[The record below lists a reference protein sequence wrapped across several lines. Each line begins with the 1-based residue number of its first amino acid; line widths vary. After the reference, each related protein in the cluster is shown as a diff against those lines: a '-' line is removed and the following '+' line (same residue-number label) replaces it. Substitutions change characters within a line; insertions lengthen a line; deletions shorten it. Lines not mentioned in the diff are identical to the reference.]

1 MKTIKPTRLSV
12 LTRCIEHERQ
22 PRFIV
27 AALAGFKIGADKEL
41 VGEIEMWPTVVK
53 ALANEGGILD
63 EGMAKTRGEVLV
75 TGHCFPPDGPASVS
89 FAGFSLKGSGGS
101 LDKRVAVIGDR
112 EWKGGVPTEPKPFEM
127 MPVDWTRAFGGP
139 DHEHNPVGRGAA
151 PVEQAGV
158 MTHPL
163 PNIED
168 PKRLIRSPR
177 DTPEPAGFG
186 AISIHWPQRK
196 KKMGTKYGAKWL
208 EERAFGFAEDIDPT
222 VFNLASSD
230 QWLPGFFTG
239 DETFVIENMHPEHK
253 RLEGALPPLAVRVFV
268 TRRVE
273 GEEEPKLFEVFTR
286 LETLRLFPGHELG
299 VMVFRGTLDVAEDDA
314 EDVLEMLIAG
324 EDKSAPRDASVYH
337 RAIIARRDHEKAG
350 FLALAETDLGP
361 QKELGWKATAPAD
374 QHPDIPR
381 PEYIQQE
388 NLARAQTLAINEAR
402 ERLEAQGLDPGA
414 FGLDNQG
421 VVPQVDHNDPEEIA
435 AFLEKQ
441 QGEVEEHQKKVERQ
455 RDEQEAKLRQT
466 FEQEG
471 YDYDAEVDKAK
482 KQAAGPPDFDAKKQL
497 DQIEKLLQI
506 ARDNDQPMLEL
517 EQQIRDPEYVE
528 MLYASEKRLKD
539 LYRASAHRQDPMD
552 PIPSDAADMFRAE
565 LEAAHVNEIG
575 LEARDF
581 SGADL
586 SNMQLA
592 GIDLQGGFFEATDL
606 TDSDLSGANLSRVVL
621 AHANLCR
628 TKLGGANLEEANLGA
643 AKLVDVDLSGARLTK
658 TILDLAR
665 FERCSLRGVVFDTTS
680 MLEAEFGEGVD
691 MSDASAELML
701 FLRLDL
707 REVNLS
713 RARFQKCAFV
723 ECDLR
728 GAVLEDIDLSATV
741 LVTCQLEGANLKRA
755 TLAGTQFVV
764 GTTLA
769 GVDFR
774 GATLHSASLRG
785 LDMRGCNLTGVTLDC
800 ADLSKSDLREAELAM
815 IHAHRAMFIRT
826 DLREVDMRRA
836 DLLSALLTKAKLQG
850 TNLEDANL
858 FQADVAQVRTDGKT
872 NLARANMGRT
882 RQHPKAKN

>member
-1 MKTIKPTRLSV
+1 MKTIKTTRLSV

-27 AALAGFKIGADKEL
+27 GVLAGFKIGADKEL
-41 VGEIEMWPTVVK
+41 VAEVEMWPTVVE

-75 TGHCFPPDGPASVS
+75 TGDCFPPDGPAPVS
-89 FAGFSLKGSGGS
+89 YAGFSLKGSGGNI
-101 LDKRVAVIGDR
+101 DKRVAVIGDR
-112 EWKGGVPTEPKPFEM
+112 EWKSGVPTEPKPFEM
-127 MPVDWTRAFGGP
+127 MPVDWTRAFGGT
-139 DHEHNPVGRGAA
+139 DHEPNPQGRGAA
-151 PVEQAGV
+151 PVEQDGV
-158 MTHPL
+158 ESHPL

-186 AISIHWPQRK
+186 AISIQWPQRK

-222 VFNLASSD
+222 VFNMATSD
-230 QWLPGFFTG
+230 QWLSEFFTG

-253 RLEGALPPLAVRVFV
+253 RLEGSLPPLAVRVFI

-286 LETLRLFPGHELG
+286 LETLRLFPGSELG
-299 VMVFRGTLDVAEDDA
+299 VMIYRGVLDVAEDDA
-314 EDVLEMLIAG
+314 EDVVELLIAG
-324 EDKSAPRDASVYH
+324 EDKSAPRDEGVYH

-350 FLALAETDLGP
+350 FLALAETDLAP
-361 QKELGWKATAPAD
+361 QKELGWKMGVPAAVE
-374 QHPDIPR
+374 DIPK
-381 PEYIQQE
+381 PEYIVQE
-388 NLARAQTLAINEAR
+388 NLARSQTLAINEAR
-402 ERLEAQGLDPGA
+402 ERLEAQGLDPDAFDLGTQGA
-414 FGLDNQG
+414 
-421 VVPQVDHNDPEEIA
+421 VPEVDYDDPEQMAELIQ
-435 AFLEKQ
+435 KQ
-441 QGEVEEHQKKVERQ
+441 KQEAEEHQKKVERE
-455 RDEQEAKLRQT
+455 RDEQEAKLRKV
-466 FEQEG
+466 FEDEG
-471 YDYDAEVDKAK
+471 YDYDEEVDKVK
-482 KQAAGPPDFDAKKQL
+482 KEAAGPPDFDANKQL
-497 DQIEKLLQI
+497 EQIEKLLAI
-506 ARDNDQPMLEL
+506 ARDNDQPMEEL

-528 MLYASEKRLKD
+528 MLHASEKRLKD
-539 LYRASAHRQDPMD
+539 VYRIGAHRQEPMG
-552 PIPSDAADMFRAE
+552 PVPNDAAAMFRAE
-565 LEAAHVNEIG
+565 LEVAHVNEIG

-586 SNMQLA
+586 SNMRLA

-606 TDSDLSGANLSRVVL
+606 TDTDLSGANLSRVVL

-628 TKLGGANLEEANLGA
+628 TKLGGANLEGANLGA

-658 TILDLAR
+658 TILDLAH
-665 FERCSLRGVVFDTTS
+665 FERCSLRGVVFDSTS
-680 MLEAEFGEGVD
+680 MMEAEFGEGVD
-691 MSDASAELML
+691 MSEATAELMV

-728 GAVLEDIDLSATV
+728 GAVLEDIDLTATC
-741 LVTCQLEGANLKRA
+741 LVTCQLDGANLKRA

-769 GVDFR
+769 GADFR

-815 IHAHRAMFIRT
+815 IHAHKAMFMRT
-826 DLREVDMRRA
+826 DLRGVDMRRA
-836 DLLSALLTKAKLQG
+836 DLMSALLTKAKLQG

-858 FQADVAQVRTDGKT
+858 FQADVAQVRTDGNT

>member
-27 AALAGFKIGADKEL
+27 GVLAGFKIGVEKEL
-41 VGEIEMWPTVVK
+41 VAEVEMWPTVTE
-53 ALANEGGILD
+53 ALAGEGGILD

-75 TGHCFPPDGPASVS
+75 SGHCFPPDGPAPVS
-89 FAGFSLKGSGGS
+89 FAGLSLKGSGGNI
-101 LDKRVAVIGDR
+101 DKRVAVIGDR
-112 EWKGGVPTEPKPFEM
+112 EWKAGVPTEPKPFEK

-139 DHEHNPVGRGAA
+139 DHENNPDGRGAA
-151 PVEQAGV
+151 PVQQDGV
-158 MTHPL
+158 EIHPL

-177 DTPEPAGFG
+177 DVPEPAGFG
-186 AISIHWPQRK
+186 GISIHRPQRK
-196 KKMGTKYGAKWL
+196 QKMGTKYDNKWL

-222 VFNLASSD
+222 VFNLAASD

-239 DETFVIENMHPEHK
+239 DETFVVENMHPAHK

-286 LETLRLFPGHELG
+286 LETLRLFPEHELG
-299 VMVFRGTLDVAEDDA
+299 VMIFRGTLDVAEDDA
-314 EDVLEMLIAG
+314 EDVVEMLVAG
-324 EDKSAPRDASVYH
+324 EDKSAPRDEKVYH
-337 RAIIARRDHEKAG
+337 RAIIERRDHEKAG
-350 FLALAETDLGP
+350 LLALVETDLAP
-361 QKELGWKATAPAD
+361 PKELGWKVGAPAAIE
-374 QHPDIPR
+374 DIPK
-381 PEYIQQE
+381 PEYIVQE

-402 ERLEAQGLDPGA
+402 ERLEAQGLDPDA
-414 FGLDNQG
+414 FDLGTQAS
-421 VVPQVDHNDPEEIA
+421 VPEVDHNDPEQIA

-441 QGEVEEHQKKVERQ
+441 KHESEEHQKKVEKE
-455 RDEQEAKLRQT
+455 RDEQEAKLREV
-466 FEQEG
+466 FEEEG
-471 YDYDAEVDKAK
+471 YDYDEEVQKAK
-482 KQAAGPPDFDAKKQL
+482 KQAAGPPDFDANKQL
-497 DQIEKLLQI
+497 EQMEKLLTI
-506 ARDNDQPMLEL
+506 ARENDQPMEEL
-517 EQQIRDPEYVE
+517 EAQIRDPEYVE
-528 MLYASEKRLKD
+528 MLHESEKRMKD
-539 LYRASAHRQDPMD
+539 LYRQAAHRQEPMD
-552 PIPSDAADMFRAE
+552 PVPSEAAEMFRAE
-565 LEAAHVNEIG
+565 LEAAHINEIG

-586 SNMQLA
+586 SKMQLA

-606 TDSDLSGANLSRVVL
+606 TDTDLTGANLSRVVL

-658 TILDLAR
+658 TIFDLTR

-680 MLEAEFGEGVD
+680 MLEAQFGEGVD
-691 MSDASAELML
+691 MSESTAELMV

-707 REVNLS
+707 RQVNL
-713 RARFQKCAFV
+713 ARTRFVKCAFV

-728 GAVLEDIDLSATV
+728 GALLEDVDLTATC

-755 TLAGTQFVV
+755 TLAGTQFVH

-769 GVDFR
+769 GADFR

-785 LDMRGCNLTGVTLDC
+785 IDMRGCNLTGVTLDC
-800 ADLSKSDLREAELAM
+800 ADLSKSDLRDAELAM

-826 DLREVDMRRA
+826 DLRGVDMRRA
-836 DLLSALLTKAKLQG
+836 DLLSALLTKAKLEG

-858 FQADVAQVRTDGKT
+858 FQADVAQVQTDGTT